1 MTSMARG
8 YSLYP
13 IRLQAWMT
21 AVLVFCIFAFT
32 DPEGAVPDGA
42 GPATI
47 GATVRSAHT
56 HTRAVRTTWPCRV
69 HYRARCGVR

>member
-1 MTSMARG
+1 MGVWASMSMAHGYSLG

-47 GATVRSAHT
+47 GATVHDVSA
-56 HTRAVRTTWPCRV
+56 P
-69 HYRARCGVR
+69 